1 MIISLFVIPNPL
13 IDTYVNRHMGGS
25 DGSSSRQFNM
35 FHSRGKAFVSIMMLY
50 WLLVRIDWQAVEA
63 TQHVYIVPW
72 IICEPNRL

>member
-35 FHSRGKAFVSIMMLY
+35 FHSTVQSVSVLGIKKHG
-50 WLLVRIDWQAVEA
+50 Q
-63 TQHVYIVPW
+63 VP
-72 IICEPNRL
+72 